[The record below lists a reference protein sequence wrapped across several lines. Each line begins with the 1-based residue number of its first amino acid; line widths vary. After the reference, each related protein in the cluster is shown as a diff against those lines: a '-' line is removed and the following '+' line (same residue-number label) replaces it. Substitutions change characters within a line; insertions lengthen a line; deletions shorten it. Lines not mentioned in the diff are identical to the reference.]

1 MVRAKSNRAK
11 SSLPRAGNRN
21 RGRLDDVRLA
31 CDIRVAS
38 QPPNLPSIPSENH
51 PWTSLI
57 FNPRATPRSV
67 RRWNWSLNRSR
78 SIAPSFLFFLF
89 LRWLLKNLRN
99 SGRKFWKE
107 ERKEFSRE
115 TEREYWK
122 NEGVFKLMKK
132 GYWRIWGKV
141 RFVKIDKKRNI
152 RYSEITKNDL
162 QQASS
167 ITTLKTIFKYIL
179 LNTHVCRWNHHS
191 RKYYFMNKF
200 CLSIFTQR
208 SYRYL
213 YSPCPKLSTNFHDC
227 SSLW

>member
-1 MVRAKSNRAK
+1 MWHPRCIPTPESTFDPLWTLLCDSSKCKAVKLIPESITIDCSFIFVFFISSMAFKKSQKRY
-11 SSLPRAGNRN
+11 
-21 RGRLDDVRLA
+21 
-31 CDIRVAS
+31 
-38 QPPNLPSIPSENH
+38 
-51 PWTSLI
+51 
-57 FNPRATPRSV
+57 
-67 RRWNWSLNRSR
+67 
-78 SIAPSFLFFLF
+78 
-89 LRWLLKNLRN
+89 

-107 ERKEFSRE
+107 ERKKFSRE

-122 NEGVFKLMKK
+122 NEGIFKLMKK
-132 GYWRIWGKV
+132 GYWSIWGKV

>member
-1 MVRAKSNRAK
+1 MWHPRCIPTPESTFDPLWESPLNLVNLQPSCDSSKCKAVKLIPESITIDCSFIFVFFISSMAFKKSQKRY
-11 SSLPRAGNRN
+11 
-21 RGRLDDVRLA
+21 
-31 CDIRVAS
+31 
-38 QPPNLPSIPSENH
+38 
-51 PWTSLI
+51 
-57 FNPRATPRSV
+57 
-67 RRWNWSLNRSR
+67 
-78 SIAPSFLFFLF
+78 
-89 LRWLLKNLRN
+89 

-122 NEGVFKLMKK
+122 NEGIFKLMKK
-132 GYWRIWGKV
+132 GYWRIWGNV

-167 ITTLKTIFKYIL
+167 ITILKTIFKYIL
-179 LNTHVCRWNHHS
+179 LDTHVYRWNHHS